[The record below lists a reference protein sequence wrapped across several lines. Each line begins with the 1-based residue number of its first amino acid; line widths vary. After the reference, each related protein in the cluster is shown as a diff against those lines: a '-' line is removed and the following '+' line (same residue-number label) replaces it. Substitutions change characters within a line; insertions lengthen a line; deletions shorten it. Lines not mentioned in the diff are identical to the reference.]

1 MCYKILCGG
10 GISAMKFPVFRVGLI
25 TTASFLP
32 LSLIAIITFLVLY
45 SWPAIQF
52 NHLHFLWANDWN
64 LGNLYGNPVEKD
76 GQLTMPGAKYGVWFL
91 VVGTLLSSALAMLI
105 AMPLAIGA
113 AYFLSEGVRK
123 SWAGPLSLFVD
134 LLASIPS
141 VVYGL
146 WGYALL
152 VPLFGKTIFPFISH
166 TFSFIPFLNGHPGS
180 GYGLLTSAFVLAV
193 MIIPL
198 ISATLRESIQ
208 MTEPALKE
216 AGLSLGLNRLEVFWH
231 ITLPKLRKVL
241 IGVGILALGRAL
253 GETMAVLMVSGN
265 ALNYLPSNIYA
276 PISTMAAFIVSQL
289 DSALQD
295 PTNMAVEALSEI
307 ALVLLLLTI
316 VVNIAARLLLWMA
329 RVR

>member
-1 MCYKILCGG
+1 MKI
-10 GISAMKFPVFRVGLI
+10 PVFRAGLI
-25 TTASFLP
+25 ATASFLP
-32 LSLIAIITFLVLY
+32 LSLIALIAFLAVY

-52 NHLHFLWANDWN
+52 NQFQFLWTNDWN
-64 LGNLYGNPVEKD
+64 LGNLYGNPVTVH
-76 GQLTMPGAKYGVWFL
+76 GAQIMPGAKYGIWFL
-91 VVGTLLSSALAMLI
+91 VVGTVVSSALAMLM
-105 AMPLAIGA
+105 AMPIAIGA

-134 LLASIPS
+134 LLAAIPS

-152 VPLFGKTIFPFISH
+152 VPLFGQTIFPFMAK
-166 TFSFIPFLNGHPGS
+166 TFSFIPFLKGDPGS

-198 ISATLRESIQ
+198 ISATLRESIR
-208 MTEPALKE
+208 MTEPELKE

-231 ITLPKLRKVL
+231 ITLPKLKTVL
-241 IGVGILALGRAL
+241 IGVGILALGRDL

-265 ALNYLPSNIYA
+265 ALNYLPNNIYA
-276 PISTMAAFIVSQL
+276 PISTMAAFIASQL

-307 ALVLLLLTI
+307 ALVLLLITV
-316 VVNIAARLLLWMA
+316 VVNFAARLLLWMA

>member
-1 MCYKILCGG
+1 MVESTNACG
-10 GISAMKFPVFRVGLI
+10 IIAMKIPAFRVALI
-25 TTASFLP
+25 ATASFLP
-32 LSLIAIITFLVLY
+32 LSLLLLIVFLVLY

-52 NHLHFLWANDWN
+52 NQFDFLWTNDWN
-64 LGNLYGNPVEKD
+64 LGNLYGNPVSVH
-76 GQLTMPGAKYGVWFL
+76 GQQIMPGARYGIWFL
-91 VVGTLLSSALAMLI
+91 VVGTIVSSVLAMLI
-105 AMPLAIGA
+105 AMPIAIGS

-134 LLASIPS
+134 LLAAVPS

-152 VPLFGKTIFPFISH
+152 VPLFGQTIFPFMVK
-166 TFSFIPFLNGHPGS
+166 TFSFVPFLNGSAGS
-180 GYGLLTSAFVLAV
+180 GYGLLTAAFVLAV

-198 ISATLRESIQ
+198 ISATLREAIQ

-231 ITLPKLRKVL
+231 ITLPKLKTVL

-265 ALNYLPSNIYA
+265 ALNYLPNNIYA
-276 PISTMAAFIVSQL
+276 PISTMAAFIASQL

-307 ALVLLLLTI
+307 ALVLLLITI
-316 VVNIAARLLLWMA
+316 VVNITARLMLWME
-329 RVR
+329 RIR

>member
-1 MCYKILCGG
+1 MKI
-10 GISAMKFPVFRVGLI
+10 PVFRVSLI
-25 TTASFLP
+25 ATASFLP
-32 LSLIAIITFLVLY
+32 LSLISLIVFLAIY

-52 NHLHFLWANDWN
+52 NQFHFLWTNDWN
-64 LGNLYGNPVEKD
+64 LGNLYGNPVTVH
-76 GQLTMPGAKYGVWFL
+76 GTQIMPGAKYGIWFL
-91 VVGTLLSSALAMLI
+91 VVGTIVSSALAMLI
-105 AMPLAIGA
+105 AMPIAIGA

-134 LLASIPS
+134 LLAAIPS

-152 VPLFGKTIFPFISH
+152 VPLFGQTIFPFMAK
-166 TFSFIPFLNGHPGS
+166 TFSFIPFLNGDPGS

-198 ISATLRESIQ
+198 ISATLRESIR
-208 MTEPALKE
+208 MTEPELKE

-231 ITLPKLRKVL
+231 ITLPKLKTVL

-265 ALNYLPSNIYA
+265 ALNYLPNNIYA
-276 PISTMAAFIVSQL
+276 PISTMAAFIASQL

-307 ALVLLLLTI
+307 ALVLLLITV
-316 VVNIAARLLLWMA
+316 VVNFAARLLLWMA

>member
-1 MCYKILCGG
+1 MKISL
-10 GISAMKFPVFRVGLI
+10 FRMGLV

-32 LSLIAIITFLVLY
+32 LSLIGIVVFLVIY
-45 SWPAIQF
+45 SWPAIQYNEF
-52 NHLHFLWANDWN
+52 HFLWTNDWN
-64 LGNLYGNPVEKD
+64 LGNLYGNPVSVD
-76 GQLTMPGAKYGVWFL
+76 GHQVMPGAKYGIWFL
-91 VVGTLLSSALAMLI
+91 VVGTIASSVLAMLM
-105 AMPLAIGA
+105 AMPIAIGA
-113 AYFLSEGVRK
+113 AYFLGEGVRK
-123 SWAGPLSLFVD
+123 AWAGPLSLFVD
-134 LLASIPS
+134 LLAAIPS

-152 VPLFGKTIFPFISH
+152 VPFFGHIIFPFLAN
-166 TFSFIPFLNGHPGS
+166 TFYFVPFLNGDAGS
-180 GYGLLTSAFVLAV
+180 GYGLFTSAFVLAV

-231 ITLPKLRKVL
+231 VTLPKLKTVL

-276 PISTMAAFIVSQL
+276 PISTMAAFIASQL

-307 ALVLLLLTI
+307 ALVLLLITVL
-316 VVNIAARLLLWMA
+316 VNIAARLLLRMA

>member
-1 MCYKILCGG
+1 
-10 GISAMKFPVFRVGLI
+10 MKTPVFRVGLI
-25 TTASFLP
+25 VTASFLP
-32 LSLIAIITFLVLY
+32 LSLIALIVFLVIY

-52 NHLHFLWANDWN
+52 NQLHFLWTNDWN
-64 LGNLYGNPVEKD
+64 LGNLYGNPVEVR
-76 GQLTMPGAKYGVWFL
+76 GAQIMPGAKYGIWFL
-91 VVGTLLSSALAMLI
+91 VVGTIVSSILAMLM
-105 AMPLAIGA
+105 AMPIAIGA

-134 LLASIPS
+134 LLAAIPS

-152 VPLFGKTIFPFISH
+152 VPLFGQTIFPFMAK
-166 TFSFIPFLNGHPGS
+166 TFSLIPFLGGDPGS

-231 ITLPKLRKVL
+231 ITLPKLKTVL

-265 ALNYLPSNIYA
+265 ALNYLPNNIYA
-276 PISTMAAFIVSQL
+276 PISTMAAFIASQL

-307 ALVLLLLTI
+307 ALVLLVITV
-316 VVNIAARLLLWMA
+316 VVNFAARLLLWMA

>member
-1 MCYKILCGG
+1 MKI
-10 GISAMKFPVFRVGLI
+10 PVFRTALVA
-25 TTASFLP
+25 TASFLP
-32 LSLIAIITFLVLY
+32 ISLLLLIIFLAVY
-45 SWPAIQF
+45 SWPAIQYNQF
-52 NHLHFLWANDWN
+52 HFLWTNDWN
-64 LGNLYGNPVEKD
+64 LGNLYGNPVSVN
-76 GQLTMPGAKYGVWFL
+76 GHQIMPGAKYGIWFL
-91 VVGTLLSSALAMLI
+91 VVGTIASSVLAMLI
-105 AMPLAIGA
+105 AMPIAVGA
-113 AYFLSEGVRK
+113 AYFLSEGIRK
-123 SWAGPLSLFVD
+123 TWAGPLSLFVD
-134 LLASIPS
+134 LLAAIPS

-152 VPLFGKTIFPFISH
+152 VPLFGHSIFPFMVT
-166 TFSFIPFLNGHPGS
+166 TFSFIPFLNGAAGS

-198 ISATLRESIQ
+198 ISATLRESIL

-231 ITLPKLRKVL
+231 IVLPKLRTVL

-265 ALNYLPSNIYA
+265 ALNYLPNNIYA
-276 PISTMAAFIVSQL
+276 PISTMAAFIASQL

-307 ALVLLLLTI
+307 ALVLLLITV
-316 VVNIAARLLLWMA
+316 VVNIAARMMLWMA
-329 RVR
+329 KVR

>member
-1 MCYKILCGG
+1 MKIP
-10 GISAMKFPVFRVGLI
+10 AFRVALI
-25 TTASFLP
+25 ATASFLP
-32 LSLIAIITFLVLY
+32 LSLLLLIVFLVLY

-52 NHLHFLWANDWN
+52 NQFDFLWTNDWN
-64 LGNLYGNPVEKD
+64 LGNLYGNPVSVH
-76 GQLTMPGAKYGVWFL
+76 GQQIMPGARYGIWFL
-91 VVGTLLSSALAMLI
+91 VVGTIVSSVLAMLI
-105 AMPLAIGA
+105 AMPIAIGS

-134 LLASIPS
+134 LLAAVPS

-152 VPLFGKTIFPFISH
+152 VPLFGQTIFPFMVK
-166 TFSFIPFLNGHPGS
+166 TFSFVPFLNGSAGS
-180 GYGLLTSAFVLAV
+180 GYGLLTAAFVLAV

-198 ISATLRESIQ
+198 ISATLREAIQ

-231 ITLPKLRKVL
+231 ITLPKLKTVL

-265 ALNYLPSNIYA
+265 ALNYLPNNIYA
-276 PISTMAAFIVSQL
+276 PISTMAAFIASQL

-307 ALVLLLLTI
+307 ALVLLLITI
-316 VVNIAARLLLWMA
+316 VVNITARLMLWME
-329 RVR
+329 RIR